1 MNRRAPLIAGGA
13 IALVAVIVMMLLVLP
28 KRGEV
33 GEVRDQLTTAQDQES
48 ALQAQLAALQD
59 AQAAAPETERQIAQ
73 IEEQI
78 PPTADLPAL
87 INLLQ
92 GAADR
97 SALDFFAFSPGTP
110 LLDATGQLSVLQSQI
125 TVSGT
130 YFALDEFLFLME
142 TLPRAAKVQSITVA
156 PNTTTGT
163 GATTSSAA
171 PLQMLLTVEFFTT
184 DVSAGPA
191 SVPGPTEG
199 APTAPTG
206 TTGATS
212 TTGEAT

>member
-1 MNRRAPLIAGGA
+1 VNRRAPLIAGGA

-33 GEVRDQLTTAQDQES
+33 GEVQDQLTAAQNQES

-92 GAADR
+92 GASDR
-97 SALDFFAFSPGTP
+97 SALDFFSFSPGTP
-110 LLDATGQLSVLQSQI
+110 ILDASGQLSVLQSQI

-142 TLPRAAKVQSITVA
+142 TLPRAAKVQSITVS
-156 PNTTTGT
+156 PGDTSG
-163 GATTSSAA
+163 TTSSAA
-171 PLQMLLTVEFFTT
+171 PPLQMILTVEFFTT